1 MRFFNKQTGAFPCQT
16 KQGCP
21 EARLKP
27 GAKGFCPAWQETS
40 ITEENVTTGESRFMR
55 GCYFEVQ
62 LRAME
67 HVIHASNRPAAELGA
82 MRGEMAKAVEK
93 AVAGFFERL
102 DPTLV
107 AAALAAQEIGNEKH
121 SAVVNDVKRFQLKH
135 AVGSGSGNGATRAT
149 PGTN

>member
-40 ITEENVTTGESRFMR
+40 ITEENVATGESRFMR

-102 DPTLV
+102 DPALV
-107 AAALAAQEIGNEKH
+107 AAALAAQENGNDKTIRYTTG
-121 SAVVNDVKRFQLKH
+121 NFQLQLPAGTRGTSTRTK
-135 AVGSGSGNGATRAT
+135 GNGTA
-149 PGTN
+149 